1 MNITREK
8 VFTDLVCVEKLG
20 KLSAEEQLKL
30 AETIG
35 EVEKPDL
42 NNERHKELFDKWG
55 MRTRCCKSYRRWI
68 IWT

>member
-20 KLSAEEQLKL
+20 VLSVEEQLKL

-35 EVEKPDL
+35 EVENL
-42 NNERHKELFDKWG
+42 SLDK
-55 MRTRCCKSYRRWI
+55 
-68 IWT
+68 

>member
-8 VFTDLVCVEKLG
+8 VFTDLVCVEKVG

-35 EVEKPDL
+35 D
-42 NNERHKELFDKWG
+42 
-55 MRTRCCKSYRRWI
+55 
-68 IWT
+68 